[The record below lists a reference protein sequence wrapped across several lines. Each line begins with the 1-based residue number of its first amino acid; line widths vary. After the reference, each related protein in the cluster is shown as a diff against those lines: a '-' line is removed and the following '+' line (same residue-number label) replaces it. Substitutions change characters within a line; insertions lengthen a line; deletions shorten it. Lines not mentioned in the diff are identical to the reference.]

1 MLTVVLEAVPVKLAV
16 IVPAV
21 KLPLPSR
28 ATIVL
33 FVLLLVALLVTVNV
47 VAVPPLYEAL
57 PDKPVP
63 DTPSVSV
70 SKLFPRLIPEIALA
84 DNLLIA
90 IAAVALISAFTIVP
104 SAIMV
109 LVTVPLSPVVITVP
123 VVLAGKVIVD
133 VPAVAGACSV
143 TVPEV
148 EPFNAYLLVVIVLLT
163 GLYVNVVVSTFNVPL
178 PDVALVYGI

>member
-1 MLTVVLEAVPVKLAV
+1 LLTVALEAVPVKLAV
-16 IVPAV
+16 IVPAA

-47 VAVPPLYEAL
+47 AAVPPLYEAL

-70 SKLFPRLIPEIALA
+70 SKLFPRVFPEIVDA
-84 DNLLIA
+84 DSLVTA
-90 IAAVALISAFTIVP
+90 IAAEALISAFTIVP

-109 LVTVPLSPVVITVP
+109 LVTVPLSPVVTTVP

-148 EPFNAYLLVVIVLLT
+148 EPINAYLLVVIVLLS
-163 GLYVNVVVSTFNVPL
+163 GLYVNVDASTFNVPL